1 MAYLYLF
8 VAIFLETTAAVTTRF
23 TDRFTVLVPTII
35 TIFFAV
41 SSYIMFSLSLKRG
54 MNIGFGY
61 AVWAGIGVLSVALI
75 GVTFLN
81 DPLTGT
87 QMIGVLLV
95 IAGLVAVQL
104 GGGDNREREN
114 RTTRINS
121 LFLRYFDESSSSD

>member
-1 MAYLYLF
+1 MAYLYFF

-104 GGGDNREREN
+104 GGGDNREREK
-114 RTTRINS
+114 
-121 LFLRYFDESSSSD
+121 SDHAH

>member
-23 TDRFTVLVPTII
+23 TDRFTVLIPTII